1 MVCTVCIV
9 NKLNGDYV
17 MKINLS
23 EEMIETI
30 YNALRDTKNHK
41 LTEYQKEKDK
51 KKKEI
56 IDKRITEVEKA
67 IEIFSQLMD
76 EIVFGNLL
84 KNCK

>member
-1 MVCTVCIV
+1 MVCTVCIA

-30 YNALRDTKNHK
+30 YNALRDTKNRK

-67 IEIFSQLMD
+67 IGIFSQLMD

-84 KNCK
+84 KNRK

>member
-1 MVCTVCIV
+1 
-9 NKLNGDYV
+9 

-30 YNALRDTKNHK
+30 YNALRDTKNRK

-67 IEIFSQLMD
+67 IGIFSQLMD